1 MIYSIEMINNSSL
14 ILPDVKLGYKI
25 FDTCADATTALKAVM
40 KLTAKGNASLAVPL
54 PPQSDYINYVP
65 SVKAVL
71 GEANSEISIVAA
83 RFLTVPLMPQISYSS
98 TSEVLSEKSKFPSF
112 FRTVPSDLH
121 QSKAMAKLAEYF
133 NWSSVGAIGSDDE
146 YGKYGIENFVS
157 QAEKLGLCVA
167 FYRTVPSSLSH
178 ENLDSSIDKIMHTIH
193 TSSAEAIVLFTKD
206 SIVKK
211 IFHKALE
218 HKEKRIWIASDAW
231 ATSKSVAETEN
242 IQNVGTVLG
251 FSLPRRNIAGFEKHV
266 QTLTPIQTP
275 LKYFLKKYLRNSAT
289 NYAYLSNTSIVK
301 MMKYES
307 PEEYIRLDQTYSIYL
322 AVNAF
327 AHALHK
333 LLNCS
338 SHKCNKNFSFP
349 PWKLLEELKTVSF
362 PANEVEFKFDS
373 KGDST
378 LGYEILVWNIT
389 RRNVTTE
396 VVGEYIIPDR
406 ISINQHIKAFTN
418 ITRQLSVN
426 CSKSCPAGYKLKKK
440 SNPIC
445 CYECD
450 PCKENTF
457 SKGGNA
463 TECSACNSSYEW
475 APKTSDK
482 CMKRIELFFGW
493 SDGFAIT
500 LATLAAI
507 GILIILVIMVIF
519 TVNLKTPVVK
529 GAGGILCYVML
540 SSLLISFCSV
550 GLYIGKPK
558 DAICK
563 VRQPLFGISFSL
575 CFSSILA
582 NLFQIYVGFTFD
594 KASKNE
600 LHKFNK
606 PLPIIVCGTAIQVVI
621 CTIWLVIKPSS
632 AKIDRA
638 KFAKEILHKCEEG
651 SFVPFGVML
660 GYIALLALVCF
671 LFTFKGRHLPDLY
684 KNGKFNTISMLIY
697 LSVWMCFVP
706 VFISTDGKYVPA
718 VETVAILA
726 SNYSILC
733 CHFFPKC
740 YIIFFRKEINKESA
754 ITEYIRK
761 HFENKG
767 LSVVP
772 QTLNK

>member
-1 MIYSIEMINNSSL
+1 
-14 ILPDVKLGYKI
+14 
-25 FDTCADATTALKAVM
+25 
-40 KLTAKGNASLAVPL
+40 
-54 PPQSDYINYVP
+54 
-65 SVKAVL
+65 
-71 GEANSEISIVAA
+71 
-83 RFLTVPLMPQISYSS
+83 
-98 TSEVLSEKSKFPSF
+98 
-112 FRTVPSDLH
+112 
-121 QSKAMAKLAEYF
+121 
-133 NWSSVGAIGSDDE
+133 
-146 YGKYGIENFVS
+146 
-157 QAEKLGLCVA
+157 
-167 FYRTVPSSLSH
+167 
-178 ENLDSSIDKIMHTIH
+178 
-193 TSSAEAIVLFTKD
+193 
-206 SIVKK
+206 
-211 IFHKALE
+211 
-218 HKEKRIWIASDAW
+218 
-231 ATSKSVAETEN
+231 
-242 IQNVGTVLG
+242 
-251 FSLPRRNIAGFEKHV
+251 
-266 QTLTPIQTP
+266 
-275 LKYFLKKYLRNSAT
+275 
-289 NYAYLSNTSIVK
+289 
-301 MMKYES
+301 
-307 PEEYIRLDQTYSIYL
+307 
-322 AVNAF
+322 
-327 AHALHK
+327 
-333 LLNCS
+333 
-338 SHKCNKNFSFP
+338 
-349 PWKLLEELKTVSF
+349 
-362 PANEVEFKFDS
+362 
-373 KGDST
+373 
-378 LGYEILVWNIT
+378 
-389 RRNVTTE
+389 
-396 VVGEYIIPDR
+396 
-406 ISINQHIKAFTN
+406 
-418 ITRQLSVN
+418 
-426 CSKSCPAGYKLKKK
+426 
-440 SNPIC
+440 
-445 CYECD
+445 
-450 PCKENTF
+450 
-457 SKGGNA
+457 
-463 TECSACNSSYEW
+463 
-475 APKTSDK
+475 
-482 CMKRIELFFGW
+482 MKRIELFFGW